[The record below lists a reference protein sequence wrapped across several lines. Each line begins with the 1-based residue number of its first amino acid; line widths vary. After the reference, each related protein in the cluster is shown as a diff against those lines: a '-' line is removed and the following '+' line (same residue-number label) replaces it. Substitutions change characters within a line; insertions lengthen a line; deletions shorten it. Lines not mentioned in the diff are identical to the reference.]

1 MAISTNGAIITRL
14 AGALYGEYLSNAS
27 YVEVSTTAP
36 ATVAAN
42 WLTNDF
48 AGKTDMQVATTILKN
63 LGLTSIVGLD
73 NYVAGQLTAAGS
85 TAAAKGAAL
94 VTMLNG
100 YAGMTADAVYGTY
113 ATSFNAKVDAS
124 LTLSQTTGAK
134 GGSFATSDAVA
145 VSNATIALTTGVDL
159 GSKFVGGAGNDSFTA
174 TQTTLTAGDSLDGG
188 AGTDTLSLVSAPT
201 ATDALTIGTG
211 AVSTGIE
218 TLAITATTA
227 AATVKGAGHASLAT
241 VTNNGSTIAV
251 TVDGLVAIPTV
262 NLTGTS
268 AATTVEVA
276 STKTTGTADSL
287 TVNLSGAATGTTLT
301 ADAIET
307 FAVAASSDSAAT
319 FAGTGLTSVTLSG
332 AGKVTGVVNFN
343 GSGVASTAT
352 GTVNA
357 SAATTGTA
365 FTVTAPTSGKL
376 ALTGSATTDSFTMGS
391 ITGLVTL
398 AGGEG
403 NDTLVINTNTTV
415 NATDLANVTGVE
427 NLTVGTS
434 SIAANGITIATAN
447 SAAISKVTLAGG
459 VGSSGATVSGLDS
472 GDSVVL
478 TKANTGTLTL
488 SVTGATTG
496 TADSVSV
503 TVGSSSAAPISG
515 GTLAAASVE
524 TIAFTSSGNVLT
536 AATPNTVN
544 LSGQTAT
551 TVTVAGAEEFTLTAA
566 GASLTKYDAS
576 AATGAQDTSSITFAT
591 AGAAI
596 TGGSANDT
604 LTGSD
609 GNDTVSGGAGNDSIT
624 GGSGADNLTGG
635 AGVDTFVV
643 ADGNST
649 STKMDT
655 ITDFTVGSDKL
666 SIGQTN
672 TKFVGTFSSVQEG
685 LAAMTATNQSF
696 FVSATNQFYVVA
708 TQGTL
713 QASDDIVKL
722 SGVTAIT
729 EADLGIG
736 SQGAGNSI
744 TLTAAN
750 STVTAATATNATGK
764 ATAGDDSISTVA
776 AYLGLTTGTIEGGT
790 GADSLTV
797 TDGGTVNVTR
807 ITGIETLDLSGATA
821 ASTITNVPSDM
832 ITIKLS
838 SKGDDLQTGLT
849 STLTNVT
856 GGAGDDKATLG
867 DYSNALVATVA
878 GGAGNDTITIGAVA
892 STNALVLD
900 GGSGTADTLKVTSG
914 KTAVLTGSTVTGFE
928 TLLGADAGDEIV
940 TITAGQFSTITTF
953 NLGGSGAA
961 VDTGD
966 RVILSGKGTYDLT
979 AKTVTTSNDNEWEL
993 ATAGSTLRGNAAQ
1006 LAQEIIGT
1014 GATGGDTVAIAND
1027 AAYTGSGISK
1037 VQTITYAGAGTNALT
1052 LAAATAGNFYKG
1064 SDGSTANNGASVI
1077 TGSGTSDLI
1086 LGNMAVNLTAVAL
1099 TGFDSISVN
1108 GTAGN
1113 ANLTVDYADLNPT
1126 GTMTLT
1132 NANGSNDNLVLIG
1145 SGAQSLTGLTV
1156 TDAKF
1161 DSISFGSSTA
1171 DTTLTVTQT
1180 AIPASIT
1187 SILGVNGGSKA
1198 ENLVVNASAATSA
1211 ISLSA
1216 VATITD
1222 LTAITVN
1229 DGSGANTITVSEAVG
1244 VRAITT
1250 VNLTA
1255 GASDTIVIEDLVQA
1269 VAATH
1274 VTINGFTAGVGADA
1288 DVLDIKLA
1296 DTAADQDKTINTTYN
1311 VVSSAASALTIN
1323 ATTNS
1328 YDIVEIVQALETVTD
1343 LTDVAD
1349 NGTVELAIQNAV
1361 GTVTTGAEAVVIL
1374 YGTGASANKAGIYSV
1389 IFAAAD
1395 AAAGNISV
1403 ELIGLLNN
1411 VTADSLVAANFA

>member
-14 AGALYGEYLSNAS
+14 AGALYNEYLSNAS

-42 WLTNDF
+42 WLSNDF
-48 AGKTDMQVATTILKN
+48 ASKTDAQIATTVLTN
-63 LGLTSIVGLD
+63 LSLNTVAGLD
-73 NYVAGQLTAAGS
+73 NWVAAQLTAAGS
-85 TAAAKGAAL
+85 SAAAKGAKL
-94 VTMLNG
+94 VSMLND
-100 YAGMTADAVYGTY
+100 YSQMTADATYGAS
-113 ATSFNAKVDAS
+113 ATSFNAKVTAS

-134 GGSFATSDAVA
+134 GGAFGTSDATA
-145 VSNATIALTTGVDL
+145 VSTIALTTGVDL
-159 GSKFVGGAGNDSFTA
+159 GSKFVGGAGNDSFTS

-241 VTNNGSTIAV
+241 VTNNGSTIDV

-268 AATTVEVA
+268 APTTVAVV
-276 STKTTGTADSL
+276 STK

-434 SIAANGITIATAN
+434 AIAANGITIATAN
-447 SAAISKVTLAGG
+447 SSAISKVTLAGG
-459 VGSSGATVSGLDS
+459 VGSSGATISGLDS

-496 TADSVSV
+496 TADSISV
-503 TVGSSSAAPISG
+503 TVGSSTAAPISG

-524 TIAFTSSGNVLT
+524 TIAFTSSGNDLT

-576 AATGAQDTSSITFAT
+576 AATGAQNTGSITFAT

-604 LTGSD
+604 LTGGD

-624 GGSGADNLTGG
+624 GGAGADNLTGG

-685 LAAMTATNQSF
+685 LAAMTAANQSF
-696 FVSATNQFYVVA
+696 FVSGTNQFYVVA

-729 EADLGIG
+729 GADLGIG

-750 STVTAATATNATGK
+750 ATVTAATATNATGK

-838 SKGDDLQTGLT
+838 SKGDDLQTSLT
-849 STLTNVT
+849 ATLTNVT

-867 DYSNALVATVA
+867 DYSSATVATVV

-900 GGSGTADTLKVTSG
+900 GGTGTADKLGVTAT

-928 TLLGADAGDEIV
+928 ILGSGSAGSAEVV
-940 TITAGQFSTITTF
+940 TITAGQFSSLSSF
-953 NLGGSGAA
+953 DLGANA
-961 VDTGD
+961 DD
-966 RVILSGKGTYDLT
+966 RLKLSGQATYDLT
-979 AKTVTTSNDNEWEL
+979 AKTVTSAMEVEVL
-993 ATAGSTLRGNAAQ
+993 TAGSTIRANAAQ
-1006 LAQEIIGT
+1006 LGDAVVGT
-1014 GATGGDTVAIAND
+1014 GATGGDTLAIAND
-1027 AAYTGSGISK
+1027 AAFTATGVTKI
-1037 VQTITYAGAGTNALT
+1037 QTITYAGAGTNALT
-1052 LAAATAGNFYKG
+1052 IAQANVFAGADGTTAT
-1064 SDGSTANNGASVI
+1064 DGAKVI
-1077 TGSGTSDLI
+1077 TGTGTSDLI
-1086 LGNMAVNLTAVAL
+1086 IAGITNAGTVNTTASAIS
-1099 TGFDSISVN
+1099 GFDSITFTNDNTGDVLLVDPADIAGSTLVST
-1108 GTAGN
+1108 GTN
-1113 ANLTVDYADLNPT
+1113 ANLTVFNGATAAGTVAQDLST
-1126 GTMTLT
+1126 ITITDDDFDTLT
-1132 NANGSNDNLVLIG
+1132 FGANTASYVTNLTVSEKAMVSGIANVIGTTNGTEGLIVTA
-1145 SGAQSLTGLTV
+1145 STATAAITLAAVTTV
-1156 TDAKF
+1156 TD
-1161 DSISFGSSTA
+1161 
-1171 DTTLTVTQT
+1171 LN
-1180 AIPASIT
+1180 SIT
-1187 SILGVNGGSKA
+1187 VNGGSG
-1198 ENLVVNASAATSA
+1198 N
-1211 ISLSA
+1211 
-1216 VATITD
+1216 
-1222 LTAITVN
+1222 
-1229 DGSGANTITVSEAVG
+1229 NTITVPDVAG
-1244 VRAITT
+1244 VSNILTI
-1250 VNLTA
+1250 NL
-1255 GASDTIVIEDLVQA
+1255 GQGGSDTVSIA
-1269 VAATH
+1269 SAAIAALANNE
-1274 VTINGFTAGVGADA
+1274 VTINGFTAGSGTGS
-1288 DVLDIKLA
+1288 DVIKLTGYA
-1296 DTAADQDKTINTTYN
+1296 GFA
-1311 VVSSAASALTIN
+1311 
-1323 ATTNS
+1323 
-1328 YDIVEIVQALETVTD
+1328 
-1343 LTDVAD
+1343 
-1349 NGTVELAIQNAV
+1349 
-1361 GTVTTGAEAVVIL
+1361 TVTTTSATAGTALKVTKVASAVATISDFTATADGGNVEVVLADAINFTGLTNDNDVYVVIGGSGANSGNTAL
-1374 YGTGASANKAGIYSV
+1374 YRIDVTTAANEVMVVSLEAILVGVSVDDLGTGNFTV
-1389 IFAAAD
+1389 I
-1395 AAAGNISV
+1395 
-1403 ELIGLLNN
+1403 
-1411 VTADSLVAANFA
+1411 

>member
-42 WLTNDF
+42 WLSNDF
-48 AGKTDMQVATTILKN
+48 ASKTDAQIATTVLTN
-63 LGLTSIVGLD
+63 LNLNTVVGLD
-73 NYVAGQLTAAGS
+73 NWVAAQLTAAGS
-85 TAAAKGAAL
+85 TAAAKGAKL
-94 VTMLNG
+94 VSMLND
-100 YAGMTADAVYGTY
+100 YSQMTADTTYGAS
-113 ATSFNAKVDAS
+113 ATSFNAKVTAS

-134 GGSFATSDAVA
+134 GGAFGTSDATA
-145 VSNATIALTTGVDL
+145 VSTIALTTGVDL

-188 AGTDTLSLVSAPT
+188 LGADTLSLVSAPT

-218 TLAITATTA
+218 TIAITATTA
-227 AATVKGAGHASLAT
+227 VATVKGAGHAGLTT

-251 TVDGLVAIPTV
+251 TVDGLVAIPAV

-268 AATTVEVA
+268 AATTVEVV

-319 FAGTGLTSVTLSG
+319 FAGTALTSVTLSG
-332 AGKVTGVVNFN
+332 AGKVTGVVAFS

-357 SAATTGTA
+357 SAATTGATM
-365 FTVTAPTSGKL
+365 TVTAPTSGKL

-398 AGGEG
+398 VGGEG
-403 NDTLVINTNTTV
+403 SDTLVINTNTTV

-434 SIAANGITIATAN
+434 AIAANGITIATAN

-488 SVTGATTG
+488 SVTGASTG

-503 TVGSSSAAPISG
+503 TVGSSTAAPISG

-566 GASLTKYDAS
+566 GGSLTKYDAS
-576 AATGAQDTSSITFAT
+576 AATGAQDTGSITFAS

-604 LTGSD
+604 LTGSS
-609 GNDTVSGGAGNDSIT
+609 GNDTVSGGTGNDSIT
-624 GGSGADNLTGG
+624 GGAGADNLTGG
-635 AGVDTFVV
+635 AGVDTFVI
-643 ADGNST
+643 ADGDST

-672 TKFVGTFSSVQEG
+672 AKFVGTFSSVQEG
-685 LAAMTATNQSF
+685 LAAMTAANQSF
-696 FVSATNQFYVVA
+696 FVSGTNQFYVVA

-722 SGVTAIT
+722 SGVSAIT

-736 SQGAGNSI
+736 SQGAGSSI

-750 STVTAATATNATGK
+750 ATVTAATATNATGK

-776 AYLGLTTGTIEGGT
+776 AYLALTTGTIEGGA
-790 GADSLTV
+790 GADSLAIA
-797 TDGGTVNVTR
+797 DGGTVNVTR
-807 ITGIETLDLSGATA
+807 ITGIETLDLSGATV

-867 DYSNALVATVA
+867 DYANALVATVV

-900 GGSGTADTLKVTSG
+900 GGTGTADTLKVTSG
-914 KTAVLTGSTVTGFE
+914 KTAVLTGSTVSGFE
-928 TLLGADAGDEIV
+928 TLLGVDGGNEVV

-953 NLGGSGAA
+953 NLGGSGNA
-961 VDTGD
+961 VDAGD
-966 RVILSGKGTYDLT
+966 RVILSGKGTYDVT
-979 AKTVTTSNDNEWEL
+979 AKTVTASNEPDWEL
-993 ATAGSTLRGNAAQ
+993 LTAGSTLRVNAAQ
-1006 LAQEIIGT
+1006 AAQDVVGT
-1014 GATGGDTVAIAND
+1014 GASGGDTLIIAND
-1027 AAYTGSGISK
+1027 AAYTATSK
-1037 VQTITYAGAGTNALT
+1037 VTKFQTVTYAGAGTNALT
-1052 LAAATAGNFYKG
+1052 LNVGNIFGGTDGTTAT
-1064 SDGSTANNGASVI
+1064 DGAKVI
-1077 TGSGTSDLI
+1077 TGSGTSDLVI
-1086 LGNMAVNLTAVAL
+1086 SDTAATHAVYLTASAVS
-1099 TGFDSISVN
+1099 GFDSITFGADDGADQLIFNPEDVTGATLVSTTTNADLRVLNASTAVGTVNQDLSTVTITASDFDVLNFGTATTGYITNLTLSEKALVTGLATISGVAN
-1108 GTAGN
+1108 GT
-1113 ANLTVDYADLNPT
+1113 
-1126 GTMTLT
+1126 
-1132 NANGSNDNLVLIG
+1132 
-1145 SGAQSLTGLTV
+1145 
-1156 TDAKF
+1156 
-1161 DSISFGSSTA
+1161 
-1171 DTTLTVTQT
+1171 
-1180 AIPASIT
+1180 
-1187 SILGVNGGSKA
+1187 
-1198 ENLVVNASAATSA
+1198 ENLIVTASAAA
-1211 ISLSA
+1211 VDISLG
-1216 VATITD
+1216 
-1222 LTAITVN
+1222 AITAVTNLDTVVVN
-1229 DGSGANTITVSEAVG
+1229 GSTGNNVITVPDVNALQNILTINLGTGGSDTLSLASD
-1244 VRAITT
+1244 AITAGTT
-1250 VNLTA
+1250 VANN
-1255 GASDTIVIEDLVQA
+1255 E
-1269 VAATH
+1269 
-1274 VTINGFTAGVGADA
+1274 VTVNGFTAGSGTGSDVMKLTGYVGFTTVSTTSA
-1288 DVLDIKLA
+1288 
-1296 DTAADQDKTINTTYN
+1296 TAG
-1311 VVSSAASALTIN
+1311 SALKVTKVNSNVATISDFTATAN
-1323 ATTNS
+1323 GGNVEVVLGGAIDMTGLTDGNDIYVAIGGAGANSGNTAIYRVEVTTATTEAM
-1328 YDIVEIVQALETVTD
+1328 VVD
-1343 LTDVAD
+1343 LIGV
-1349 NGTVELAIQNAV
+1349 LV
-1361 GTVTTGAEAVVIL
+1361 GTSVDDL
-1374 YGTGASANKAGIYSV
+1374 GTGN
-1389 IFAAAD
+1389 FT
-1395 AAAGNISV
+1395 NI
-1403 ELIGLLNN
+1403 
-1411 VTADSLVAANFA
+1411 